1 MLAGMFSCSA
11 RVVVWVRG
19 VGSIAEAILRAC
31 LREEEGF
38 GIVYF
43 TAFIVFPTEVWI

>member
-19 VGSIAEAILRAC
+19 VGSIAEAIYYGLA
-31 LREEEGF
+31 
-38 GIVYF
+38 
-43 TAFIVFPTEVWI
+43 